1 MAVAVLGSCGGGDSD
16 ESSPTPTPTPT
27 PTPVVPGAPTITV
40 APGEVNVFG
49 GAKVEQKDSTLL
61 IGGEKAAWWTSPR
74 SKVTNVH
81 LTFNGKAFFF
91 DNLLSEE

>member
-1 MAVAVLGSCGGGDSD
+1 MTVAVLSSCGGGDSD
-16 ESSPTPTPTPT
+16 EFSPTPT

-61 IGGEKAAWWTSPR
+61 IGGEKTAWWTSPQ
-74 SKVTNVH
+74 SKVKTVY
-81 LTFNGKAFFF
+81 LTFNGSPFFF
-91 DNLLSEE
+91 GNQISEK